1 MKQMKLEKPD
11 WTILNKMQIIKDED
25 GIEHDFKQRIADM
38 IISLQ

>member
-25 GIEHDFKQRIADM
+25 GIEHDLKQRIADM